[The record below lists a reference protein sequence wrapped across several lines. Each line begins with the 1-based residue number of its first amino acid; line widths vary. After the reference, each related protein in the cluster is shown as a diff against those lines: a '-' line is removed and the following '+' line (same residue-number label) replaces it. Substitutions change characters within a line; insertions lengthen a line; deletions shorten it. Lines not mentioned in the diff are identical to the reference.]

1 MLPDLYASYDV
12 IEKQKDPQDRS
23 KLGAVLELCEQR
35 YTELEEIVDRFVG
48 ELTIVIHDISNFP
61 KYRDEQDV
69 RMRAK
74 ADL

>member
-23 KLGAVLELCEQR
+23 KLGAVLELCEQQ

-48 ELTIVIHDISNFP
+48 ELIVLIHDISNFP
-61 KYRDEQDV
+61 KYRDESDV
-69 RMRAK
+69 RIG
-74 ADL
+74 DVND